1 MKTNKQKNTTQKNA
15 MNFNCFLLQ
24 AAFQLSRIKMTQ
36 NTMKKEMHKK
46 SRLNFNSF
54 RKLFY
59 GDFFKAQDAPG
70 KAANLLAQIA
80 K

>member
-1 MKTNKQKNTTQKNA
+1 MKTNKQKNTTQKNT

-36 NTMKKEMHKK
+36 DTMKKKEIQK

-59 GDFFKAQDAPG
+59 GDFLKPKMPQE
-70 KAANLLAQIA
+70 KQQTS
-80 K
+80 